1 MNEKMIEKKK
11 QYLPMEIDVR
21 IVDDSDVITTSSP
34 VVITAE
40 HDNAYYG
47 SRSFK

>member
-1 MNEKMIEKKK
+1 MNENNKKK
-11 QYLPMEIDVR
+11 QQYEAIEIDVR
-21 IVDDSDVITTSSP
+21 VVDSADVITTSSP
-34 VVITAE
+34 VVIAAE

>member
-34 VVITAE
+34 VVVSE
-40 HDNAYYG
+40 HDNAYMKF
-47 SRSFK
+47 SLFQ

>member
-11 QYLPMEIDVR
+11 QYLPIEIDVR

-34 VVITAE
+34 VVVSE
-40 HDNAYYG
+40 HDNGYKKF
-47 SRSFK
+47 SLFQ